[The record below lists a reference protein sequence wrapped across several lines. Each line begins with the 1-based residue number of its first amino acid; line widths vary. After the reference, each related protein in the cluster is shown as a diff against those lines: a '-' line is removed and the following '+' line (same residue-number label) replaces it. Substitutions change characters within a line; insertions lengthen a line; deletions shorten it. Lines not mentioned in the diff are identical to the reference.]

1 MRENHDS
8 VGNRLALRLGF
19 FSVCP
24 HVDGGFIGGYLIL
37 NGVGRPLEF
46 HCTTPVKPTRTQ
58 EILYGATLKPY
69 LFGEQIA
76 PVLVAKAKTQVH
88 AVFVSQWE
96 SLTLASQISE
106 PVAFVCPEG
115 ETPFPEAP
123 NGDSDVPRLNGR
135 WDTSPSGGTQTCG
148 VIERVGI
155 PPCQT
160 VRIGKNR
167 LAVAAI
173 RPEAPEEL
181 RQLLGPWETGLDL
194 VEPFGRIQA
203 ALEEASRRG

>member
-1 MRENHDS
+1 MGENHDL

-24 HVDGGFIGGYLIL
+24 HADGGFIGGYLIL

-76 PVLVAKAKTQVH
+76 PALIAKAKTAVH
-88 AVFVSQWE
+88 LVCVSQWE
-96 SLTLASQISE
+96 SLSLASQIAE
-106 PVAFVCPEG
+106 PVVLVCPESQEPHPAEEG
-115 ETPFPEAP
+115 HSLVSAQFQF
-123 NGDSDVPRLNGR
+123 
-135 WDTSPSGGTQTCG
+135 SPDDNISFCRQRSG
-148 VIERVGI
+148 VIERIGL
-155 PPCQT
+155 PPWQT
-160 VRIGKNR
+160 VRVGKNC
-167 LAVAAI
+167 LAVAAV
-173 RPEAPEEL
+173 RPEAPEEVK
-181 RQLLGPWETGLDL
+181 QLLGPWETGLDL
-194 VEPFGRIQA
+194 LEPFERIQA